1 MQKGSTNFIRDYVDR
16 GPNAR
21 AVIERVKELKEDGAL
36 VLKGNHE
43 DMMIKALTTD
53 EERSWNHWVKGMVEI
68 RHYIAMDL

>member
-1 MQKGSTNFIRDYVDR
+1 MWIR

-21 AVIERVKELKEDGAL
+21 AVIEKVKELKEDGAF

-53 EERSWNHWVKGMVEI
+53 EERSWNHWVKGMVET
-68 RHYIAMDL
+68 RRYTAMDL

>member
-36 VLKGNHE
+36 VLK
-43 DMMIKALTTD
+43 
-53 EERSWNHWVKGMVEI
+53 EI
-68 RHYIAMDL
+68 MKI